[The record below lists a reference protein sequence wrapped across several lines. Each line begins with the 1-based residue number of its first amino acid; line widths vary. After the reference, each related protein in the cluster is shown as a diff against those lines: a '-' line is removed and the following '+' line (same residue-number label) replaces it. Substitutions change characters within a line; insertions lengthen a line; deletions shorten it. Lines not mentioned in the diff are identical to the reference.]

1 MKRVRNEGDDKIDV
15 EVSISVDVYVENE
28 SPKTL
33 PIVVSSVNKTMP
45 SKLYASM
52 VVGKDMR
59 LEGVAEEICDEE
71 ISLTNVDVRG
81 LCGLQVPTAG
91 PSSSTTAPKDCPT
104 SAEAMF
110 QVLREED
117 EVSGNEELEIVG
129 ASKKVESGV
138 GKARAH
144 GLTTTV
150 QHKVAVKKHGNS
162 PKDNTQILEVQD
174 KDHLNFATFVSE
186 KWDES
191 IGVLN
196 NLEAFTLH
204 VSSWKSTIFGHIG
217 RKKLSC
223 CVGSVKS
230 RCNWMLHRDRN
241 TKFYHAFASSQ
252 HCANKVAG
260 FRKDNREWCTNPGH
274 LHVLA
279 SGFYKLLFTSSGADS
294 SSYPIHGHF
303 PSVEA

>member
-1 MKRVRNEGDDKIDV
+1 M
-15 EVSISVDVYVENE
+15 
-28 SPKTL
+28 
-33 PIVVSSVNKTMP
+33 SS
-45 SKLYASM
+45 
-52 VVGKDMR
+52 R
-59 LEGVAEEICDEE
+59 
-71 ISLTNVDVRG
+71 
-81 LCGLQVPTAG
+81 
-91 PSSSTTAPKDCPT
+91 
-104 SAEAMF
+104 F

-174 KDHLNFATFVSE
+174 KGLASSTFRRHFKDFMRIHHPELVALMEPRVS
-186 KWDES
+186 
-191 IGVLN
+191 
-196 NLEAFTLH
+196 
-204 VSSWKSTIFGHIG
+204 G
-217 RKKLSC
+217 RKADNILQRLGFVNSFRIKAHGLVKGYGYYVMTLFKL
-223 CVGSVKS
+223 
-230 RCNWMLHRDRN
+230 RDRN